1 MQKLNRILWGVVLVA
16 VGVVFA
22 LNALNIVDINI
33 FFDGWWTL
41 FIIIPCTVGL
51 ITEREKTGN
60 LIGLLVGVFLLLCC
74 QDILDFSMLW
84 KLAIPAV
91 IIIIGLKCIF
101 GGVFGGK
108 SDKIMAE
115 MKADGTG
122 VANGF
127 AAFSGQNLNFDNEVF
142 NGAELNAVFGGIKCD
157 LRGAIIEK
165 DCVINASA
173 VFGGVDIFLPAYV
186 NVKVRSN
193 SIFGGVS
200 DKKHRNSPQNT
211 VTVYVN
217 GSGMF
222 GGVEIQ

>member
-1 MQKLNRILWGVVLVA
+1 M
-16 VGVVFA
+16 
-22 LNALNIVDINI
+22 
-33 FFDGWWTL
+33 
-41 FIIIPCTVGL
+41 
-51 ITEREKTGN
+51 
-60 LIGLLVGVFLLLCC
+60 
-74 QDILDFSMLW
+74 
-84 KLAIPAV
+84 
-91 IIIIGLKCIF
+91 
-101 GGVFGGK
+101 
-108 SDKIMAE
+108 
-115 MKADGTG
+115 
-122 VANGF
+122 
-127 AAFSGQNLNFDNEVF
+127 
-142 NGAELNAVFGGIKCD
+142 FGGIKCD

>member
-22 LNALNIVDINI
+22 LNALHIVDINI

-74 QDILDFSMLW
+74 QDVLDFSMLW

-142 NGAELNAVFGGIKCD
+142 NGAELNAVFGG
-157 LRGAIIEK
+157 
-165 DCVINASA
+165 
-173 VFGGVDIFLPAYV
+173 VDIFLPAYV

>member
-1 MQKLNRILWGVVLVA
+1 MQKLNRILWGVVLLA

-22 LNALNIVDINI
+22 LNALHIVDINI

-74 QDILDFSMLW
+74 QDVLDFSILW

-101 GGVFGGK
+101 GGVLGGK

-127 AAFSGQNLNFDNEVF
+127 A
-142 NGAELNAVFGGIKCD
+142 GARV
-157 LRGAIIEK
+157 
-165 DCVINASA
+165 
-173 VFGGVDIFLPAYV
+173 
-186 NVKVRSN
+186 
-193 SIFGGVS
+193 
-200 DKKHRNSPQNT
+200 
-211 VTVYVN
+211 
-217 GSGMF
+217 
-222 GGVEIQ
+222 